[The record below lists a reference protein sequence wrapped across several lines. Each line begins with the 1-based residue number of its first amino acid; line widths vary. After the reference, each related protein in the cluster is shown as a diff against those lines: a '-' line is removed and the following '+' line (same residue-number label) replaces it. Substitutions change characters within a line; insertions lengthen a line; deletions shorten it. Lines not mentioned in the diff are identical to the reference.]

1 MEIEF
6 FGAAGEVTGSCHI
19 LRVGSRTVLLDC
31 GMIQGGRDAAR
42 RNREDF
48 PFNPADIDAVVLSH
62 AHIDH
67 CGRLPLL
74 VKRGYRG
81 PIYTN
86 AACRDLLPLLLRD
99 TADLA
104 AREAERR
111 ERLRN
116 DDEPIIEPLY
126 DLDDVEKTLK
136 QVRALRYDTDYAPL
150 PGISICL
157 RDAGHILGSSS
168 IDLSCSEGGVTRRL
182 VFSGDLGQYDSPI
195 LLDPHRFEQ
204 ADVVVMES
212 TYGDR
217 LHRPRAETL
226 KEIGDI
232 IRRADQDRGNILVPA
247 FAVGRSQEILY
258 LLGRNFEAWGL
269 DRWQIFLDSPMAIEA
284 SKVYWSHADRFDE
297 EARRL
302 RASFETMPELPNLT
316 LSRTPQQSRQ
326 INSIRSHAFII
337 AGSGMCNGGRILQ
350 HFLHNLERPECHV
363 MITGFQAPGTL
374 GRLLVDR
381 APQVRIYGERI
392 HPRAAV
398 HTIGGLSAHGD
409 QADLLRWY
417 ESFAGRPM
425 ACLVHGEWDP
435 AHALQHRIGKLGAKA
450 VVPTP
455 GAKLDLTSLTL
466 HARPDDHAR

>member
-19 LRVGSRTVLLDC
+19 LRVAGQTVLLDC
-31 GMIQGGRDAAR
+31 GMVQGGRDAPQ
-42 RNREDF
+42 RNLAAF
-48 PFNPADIDAVVLSH
+48 PFNPAAIDAVLLSH

-74 VKRGYRG
+74 VKRGFRG

-111 ERLRN
+111 TRHRDAEAPPV
-116 DDEPIIEPLY
+116 EPPF
-126 DLDDVEKTLK
+126 DLEDVDRTLGL
-136 QVRALRYDTDYAPL
+136 VRALRYDTNYAPL
-150 PGISICL
+150 PGLSFVA

-168 IDLSCSEGGVTRRL
+168 LELECREAGLTRRI

-195 LLDPHRFEQ
+195 LRDPHRFEA
-204 ADVVVMES
+204 ADLVIMES

-217 LHRPRAETL
+217 LHRSRESTL
-226 KEIGDI
+226 AEIGNI
-232 IRRADQDRGNILVPA
+232 IAAADRDRGNVLVPA

-258 LLGRNFEAWGL
+258 LLGQHREAWGL
-269 DRWQIFLDSPMAIEA
+269 DRWQVFLDSPMAIEA
-284 SKVYWSHADRFDE
+284 SKVYWAHVDRYDD

-302 RASFETMPELPNLT
+302 RADFAAMPALPNLQ
-316 LSRTPQQSRQ
+316 LCHTPLQSRQ
-326 INSIRSHAFII
+326 INAIRSHALII
-337 AGSGMCNGGRILQ
+337 AGSGMCNGGRILH

-374 GRLLVDR
+374 GRALVDR
-381 APQVRIYGERI
+381 APTVRIHGRPI
-392 HPRAAV
+392 RPAATV
-398 HTIGGLSAHGD
+398 HTVGGLSAHGD

-417 ESFAGRPM
+417 GSFAHRPPV
-425 ACLVHGEWDP
+425 CLVHGEWQ
-435 AHALQHRIGKLGAKA
+435 ASHALRQRIEAAGGRVLLPK
-450 VVPTP
+450 P
-455 GAKLDLTSLTL
+455 GMRLDLSTL
-466 HARPDDHAR
+466 SMQQEA

>member
-19 LRVGSRTVLLDC
+19 LRVGRRTLLVDC
-31 GMIQGGRDAAR
+31 GLVQGGRDANR
-42 RNREDF
+42 RNSLDF
-48 PFNPADIDAVVLSH
+48 PFDPAQIDAVLLTH

-74 VKRGYRG
+74 VKRGFRG

-111 ERLRN
+111 ARYAG
-116 DDEPIIEPLY
+116 DDEPIFEPLY
-126 DLDDVEKTLK
+126 DLDDVERTLEL
-136 QVRALRYDTDYAPL
+136 VRALRYDTDYAPL
-150 PGISICL
+150 PGVRVRA

-168 IDLSCSEGGVTRRL
+168 LDVHCTENGVTKQI

-195 LLDPHRFEQ
+195 LLDPYRFES
-204 ADVVVMES
+204 ADLVVMES

-217 LHRPRAETL
+217 LHREREDTI
-226 KEIGDI
+226 KEIAEI
-232 IRRADQDRGNILVPA
+232 IHEADRDRGNVLVPA

-258 LLGRNFEAWGL
+258 LMGRHFHEWGL
-269 DRWQIFLDSPMAIEA
+269 DRWKIFLDSPMAIEA
-284 SKVYWSHADRFDE
+284 SKVYWAHADRFDY

-302 RASFETMPELPNLT
+302 RASFGSMPELPNLF
-316 LSRTPQQSRQ
+316 LCKTPQQSRE
-326 INSIRSHAFII
+326 INAIRSHAFII
-337 AGSGMCNGGRILQ
+337 AGSGMCNGGRILH
-350 HFLHNLERPECHV
+350 HFAQNLERPECHV

-381 APQVRIYGERI
+381 APEVRIHGQRLRL
-392 HPRAAV
+392 RAKV
-398 HTIGGLSAHGD
+398 HTVGGLSAHGD
-409 QADLLRWY
+409 QGDLLQWY
-417 ESFAGRPM
+417 QAFAGRPLV
-425 ACLVHGEWDP
+425 CLVHGEPEP
-435 AHALQHRIGKLGAKA
+435 AHALQQKIDKLGGKA
-450 VVPTP
+450 IVPKP
-455 GAKLDLTSLTL
+455 GARLDLATMTMTSESKQ
-466 HARPDDHAR
+466 